1 MCESLKKHWQ
11 KFTGSAQAREPGK
24 SKGKKSPRRGGGEA
38 AWDRRDGP
46 GRGIGPL
53 AGLPTTHGCSTLWPQ
68 IAPKGPGTS
77 TFFLL
82 GLPGAVGTAWG
93 GARAQGWADSGQ
105 RGRRHLLCQPLRGRW

>member
-11 KFTGSAQAREPGK
+11 NSLVEPKPGSQGK
-24 SKGKKSPRRGGGEA
+24 SKGKKSPRRGRGEA

-46 GRGIGPL
+46 GWGTGPL

-68 IAPKGPGTS
+68 TAPKGPGTP

-93 GARAQGWADSGQ
+93 GAQAQGWADSGQ
-105 RGRRHLLCQPLRGRW
+105 RGRRHLLCQPSRGRW